1 VRQETNKTHPKRFLK
16 VFAMKKYV
24 WALILAAL
32 VGGLCWTAYERL
44 AGPDGAGARKSAA
57 KPVPVEVAPITRGRI
72 ELHRTFPGTI
82 EAGARFLVAP
92 KVSGRIE
99 RLAVDL
105 SDEVARG
112 QVVAELDNAEYE
124 QAVSQAEAD
133 LAVARANYSE
143 AESAA
148 EIAAREFARVKTLLD
163 RGVASEAQYDTAWA
177 EKLAKQSAVE
187 VAKARV
193 TRAASAVK
201 TARIRLGYTRITADW
216 SGGKSRRVVAE
227 RLVDEGETVSANTP
241 LLSIVELD
249 PVVGVIFVTEKDYSR
264 LGPDQPARLATD
276 AWPGTAFEG
285 RISRISPV
293 FRTSTRQAR
302 VELMVGNPGHRL
314 KPGMFIRATVTLD
327 KVSDALIVPQ
337 QAITRRDDRSGLF
350 VLPDGEHSVVWRE
363 VRTGIREDDRV
374 QVTGEGLSGRVVI
387 LGQQLLDNGSA
398 VSIPDKEGRPGGGP
412 PE

>member
-1 VRQETNKTHPKRFLK
+1 
-16 VFAMKKYV
+16 MKQYV

-32 VGGLCWTAYERL
+32 VGGLGWTVYDRV
-44 AGPDGAGARKSAA
+44 AGSDGSAGRKRSEN
-57 KPVPVEVAPITRGRI
+57 PVPVEVAHITRGRI
-72 ELHRTFPGTI
+72 ELHRTFSGTI

-148 EIAAREFARVKTLLD
+148 EIASREFARVKTLLD

-177 EKLAKQSAVE
+177 EKLAKQSAVA

-193 TRAASAVK
+193 TRAESAVE

-216 SGGKSRRVVAE
+216 TGGKSRRVVAE

-264 LGPDQPARLATD
+264 LQPGQAARLATD
-276 AWPGTAFEG
+276 AWPGTAFAG

-293 FRTSTRQAR
+293 FMTSTRQAR
-302 VELMVGNPGHRL
+302 VELMVDNPGHRL

-327 KVSDALIVPQ
+327 EDSDAVIVPE
-337 QAITRRDDRSGLF
+337 QAVTRRDDRTGLF
-350 VLPDGEHSVVWRE
+350 VLPDGKNSVVWRE

-374 QVTGEGLSGRVVI
+374 QVTGEGLSGRVVT
-387 LGQQLLDNGSA
+387 LGQQLLDDGSA
-398 VSIPDKEGRPGGGP
+398 VSIPDEDGRSGRGN